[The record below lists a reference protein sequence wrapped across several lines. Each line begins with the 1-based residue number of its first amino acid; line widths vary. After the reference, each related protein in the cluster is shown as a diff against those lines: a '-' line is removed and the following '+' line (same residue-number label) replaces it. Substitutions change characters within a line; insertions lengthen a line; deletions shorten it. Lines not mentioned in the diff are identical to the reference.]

1 MVKIGQARLRVSL
14 MPQHTREHLDKFFE
28 VFEFSLKQA
37 NEIYER
43 QLKVFN
49 DEMSQS
55 TEAKL

>member
-1 MVKIGQARLRVSL
+1 